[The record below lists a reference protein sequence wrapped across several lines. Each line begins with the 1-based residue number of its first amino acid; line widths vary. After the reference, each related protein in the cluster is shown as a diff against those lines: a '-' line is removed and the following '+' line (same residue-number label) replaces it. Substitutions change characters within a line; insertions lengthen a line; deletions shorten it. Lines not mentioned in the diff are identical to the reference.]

1 MLFNNSYTCVFY
13 SPNKK
18 LSLPNKNFYTMCKIN
33 TFILL
38 LATFC
43 SFSADIFSQNA
54 DIELLHRLNS
64 DTKISSGYFYVI
76 SETTNP
82 VSVAVPLATGLIG
95 LIKQDDDMI
104 KNAVY
109 VTAAMGLNT
118 VLTLG
123 AKEIIQRPRPYNTYP
138 NLNNYRN
145 LGSYAFPSGHTS
157 IAFTTATAISLA
169 YPEWYIIVPSFA
181 WAASVGYSRMY
192 LGVHY
197 PSDVLVGA
205 LLGSGCAYLSYKVNQ
220 WYWKKNKEKKIIHF
234 NAL

>member
-1 MLFNNSYTCVFY
+1 
-13 SPNKK
+13 
-18 LSLPNKNFYTMCKIN
+18 MCKIN

-43 SFSADIFSQNA
+43 SFSVDIFSQNA
-54 DIELLHRLNS
+54 DIELLRRLNS
-64 DTKISSGYFYVI
+64 DTNKSSGYFYLI
-76 SETTNP
+76 SETTKP
-82 VSVAVPLATGLIG
+82 VSVAVPLATGIVG
-95 LIKQDDDMI
+95 LIKKDDDMI

-118 VLTLG
+118 AITLG
-123 AKEIIQRPRPYNTYP
+123 AKEIIQRPRPYETYP
-138 NLNNYRN
+138 DLNNYRR

-197 PSDVLVGA
+197 PSDVLAGA
-205 LLGSGCAYLSYKVNQ
+205 LLGTGCAYLSYKINQ
-220 WYWKKNKEKKIIHF
+220 WYWNKNKEKKIIHF
-234 NAL
+234 QAL